1 MAPGIL
7 LADDHVLFRQAL
19 RVVLE
24 REGFT
29 ILAEAHDGQQAV
41 ALAQQLCPDIA
52 ILDIAMPVLNG
63 LDAGAQILKVAPRAK
78 LILLTMY
85 TDEQY
90 VIGALRAG
98 AHGYVIKTQAAQD
111 LVEAV
116 RSVHRGMTYLSPS
129 VSRTLVDA
137 CLGRIRSTDETLT
150 SRERQVLQL
159 VAEGKTSKEIAQVL
173 NVGTKSAETYRARI
187 MQKLEI
193 HTTAGLVRYAIRQG
207 LIQA

>member
-1 MAPGIL
+1 MAHGIL

-19 RVVLE
+19 RIVLE

-29 ILAEAHDGQQAV
+29 VVAEAHDGRQAV
-41 ALAQQLCPDIA
+41 SLAQKLCPDIA
-52 ILDIAMPVLNG
+52 ILDIAMPILNG
-63 LDAGAQILKVAPRAK
+63 LDAGAQILKLVPRAK

-85 TDEQY
+85 ADEQY
-90 VIGALRAG
+90 VIGALKAG
-98 AHGYVIKTQAAQD
+98 VHGYVIKTQAAQD
-111 LVEAV
+111 LVEAI
-116 RSVHRGMTYLSPS
+116 RSVQQGMTYLSPS

-137 CLGRIRSTDETLT
+137 YLGRSAAAGDALT

-159 VAEGKTSKEIAQVL
+159 VAEGKTSKEIAQLL
-173 NVGTKSAETYRARI
+173 NLGIKSAETYRARI

-193 HTTAGLVRYAIRQG
+193 HTTAGLVRYAIRHG